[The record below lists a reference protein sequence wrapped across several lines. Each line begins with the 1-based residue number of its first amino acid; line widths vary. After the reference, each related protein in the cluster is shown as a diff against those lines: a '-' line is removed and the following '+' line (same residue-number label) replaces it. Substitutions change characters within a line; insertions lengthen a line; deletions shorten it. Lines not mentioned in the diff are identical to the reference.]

1 MRGEGRHER
10 PVAYARDDDASH
22 HGRTFH
28 LRRPARG
35 EGRAEDV
42 CGRPKAP
49 PAAKQARSLQVERR
63 IDVGPD
69 GGEATRGR
77 FRESHESPG
86 TRPGARLSRRHL
98 GDGDPVPVWRDDVLE
113 QGGAARGQPLRDRRR
128 RKRAAPRDRPAH
140 ALGRRAG
147 LQHHRRVSDRA
158 DLAIR
163 GAIVISDGAYPRD
176 VLIREGR
183 ISALVEAG
191 AASAA
196 REIDARGLLALP
208 GIVDAHVHFNEPGR
222 TDWEGW
228 ATGSRA
234 AVAGGITTVLDM
246 PLNSLPPILD
256 GDAFDAKRAAA
267 ERSSLVDFG
276 LWGGLVDA
284 DPMSLI
290 ELRDRGA
297 IGCKAFL
304 CDSGVPEFPPLG
316 DDELVPALRAA
327 AEAGLLVALHAEDE
341 TLVRE
346 ATGRVRG
353 DGRRD
358 AAAWAASRPPL
369 VEVRAVARAC
379 AAAREAG
386 ARIHIVHLQAVE
398 ALGAIGA
405 ARDSG
410 TDVTVETCPHYLE
423 FDDSDM
429 EHMGPALKCAP
440 PIRDMRN
447 RDGLWQAL
455 VDGKIDLVASDHSP
469 CTPDLKARGTRDIFA
484 AWGGVAGVQS
494 LLPVTFTEAARRAA
508 DALDVRKVA
517 GFIAWRLAAKPA
529 RRLGSWPR
537 KGTIAAGSDADVVLF
552 DPDRE
557 WTLDRERSYT
567 RGVDPYIGRSF
578 RGRIVSTLVA
588 GRTVYND
595 RETVTN
601 PARGRFI
608 GRGEVAER
616 MSATTTRELGE

>member
-1 MRGEGRHER
+1 M
-10 PVAYARDDDASH
+10 
-22 HGRTFH
+22 
-28 LRRPARG
+28 
-35 EGRAEDV
+35 
-42 CGRPKAP
+42 
-49 PAAKQARSLQVERR
+49 
-63 IDVGPD
+63 
-69 GGEATRGR
+69 
-77 FRESHESPG
+77 SP
-86 TRPGARLSRRHL
+86 
-98 GDGDPVPVWRDDVLE
+98 
-113 QGGAARGQPLRDRRR
+113 
-128 RKRAAPRDRPAH
+128 
-140 ALGRRAG
+140 
-147 LQHHRRVSDRA
+147 RA

-163 GAIVISDGAYPRD
+163 GAVVVSEGAYARD
-176 VLIREGR
+176 VLIRGGR
-183 ISALVEAG
+183 ISALVEPG
-191 AASAA
+191 ASTAA
-196 REIDARGLLALP
+196 DEIDARGLLALP
-208 GIVDAHVHFNEPGR
+208 GMVDAHVHFNEPGR
-222 TDWEGW
+222 TEWEGW

-234 AVAGGITTVLDM
+234 AAAGGITTVLDM
-246 PLNSLPPILD
+246 PLNSVPPLLD
-256 GDAFDAKRAAA
+256 GTAFDAKRAAA
-267 ERSSLVDFG
+267 ERSSIVDFG

-284 DPMSLI
+284 DPMSLH
-290 ELRDRGA
+290 ELKGRGA

-304 CDSGVPEFPPLG
+304 CDSGVPEFPPLAE
-316 DDELVPALRAA
+316 DELVPALRAA

-341 TLVRE
+341 TLVRD
-346 ATGRVRG
+346 ATARVRG

-386 ARIHIVHLQAVE
+386 ARIHIVHLSAVE

-429 EHMGPALKCAP
+429 EHLGPALKCAP

-494 LLPVTFTEAARRAA
+494 LLPVTFTEAARRAG

-529 RRLGSWPR
+529 RRFGLWPR
-537 KGTIAAGSDADVVLF
+537 KGTIAAGSDADLVLF

-578 RGRIVSTLVA
+578 RGRIVSTLVR
-588 GRTVYND
+588 GRVVYRD
-595 RETVTN
+595 GEIVTN
-601 PARGRFI
+601 PPHGRFI
-608 GRGEVAER
+608 
-616 MSATTTRELGE
+616 TREEGTAA